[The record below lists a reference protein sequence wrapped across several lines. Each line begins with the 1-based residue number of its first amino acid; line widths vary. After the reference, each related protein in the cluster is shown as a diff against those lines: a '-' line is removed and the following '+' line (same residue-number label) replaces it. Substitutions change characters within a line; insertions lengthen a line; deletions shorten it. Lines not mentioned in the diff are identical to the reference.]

1 MNEDKENPFVWE
13 DTKKLNLEEAI
24 KMLNECGTN
33 INVEYEQ
40 QVLDLINGMYE
51 ELQRWEIWGKNTN
64 KILHKEVII
73 HHGHSTSYGFS
84 IENNII
90 KKKE

>member
-33 INVEYEQ
+33 INAEYEQ

-51 ELQRWEIWGKNTN
+51 EL
-64 KILHKEVII
+64 
-73 HHGHSTSYGFS
+73 
-84 IENNII
+84 I
-90 KKKE
+90 KKE